1 MNSIL
6 KIKGDAQVLAVFG
19 DPIGHSLS
27 PAMHNAAFQALGLD
41 CIYIPCRV
49 RSEQLSSA
57 VMGIRALNF
66 KGVNVTIP
74 HKQAIAS
81 ELDVIFGDSLLS
93 GSVNTIINRNGK
105 LYGASTDGAGL
116 VRSLQE
122 EGGFEVGDKNVLIL
136 GAGGSAAAIIYR
148 LIASEVKSITIL
160 NRTLKNAVNLSRKV
174 LEDTGFSINTVEFN
188 RLTTLAWDSMDLV
201 INATSVG
208 LKEQAVLIPQQ
219 LLHPDLFVY
228 DLVYRIGGATPLIDQ
243 AVKAG
248 CRVLSGLSLLL
259 YQGAESFRLW
269 FEMDPP
275 IKVMRDALTAF
286 KQP

>member
-1 MNSIL
+1 MNSL
-6 KIKGDAQVLAVFG
+6 LIKGDTQVLAVFG

-27 PAMHNAAFQALGLD
+27 PVMHNAAFQALGLD
-41 CIYIPCRV
+41 CFYIPCHV
-49 RSEQLSSA
+49 RPEQLRTA

-74 HKQAIAS
+74 HKQVIVS
-81 ELDVIFGDSLLS
+81 ELDEVFGDSLLS
-93 GSVNTIINRNGK
+93 GSVNTIINRKGK
-105 LYGASTDGAGL
+105 LYGASTDGIGL

-122 EGGFEVGDKNVLIL
+122 EGDFQVGGKNILIL

-148 LIASEVKSITIL
+148 LIAEEVGSITLL
-160 NRTLKNAVNLSRKV
+160 NRTLKNATTLSQKV
-174 LEDTGFSINTVEFN
+174 LSDTGFSLDTGEFN
-188 RLTTLAWDSMDLV
+188 QLTTLEWNSIDLV
-201 INATSVG
+201 INATPVG
-208 LKEQAVLIPQQ
+208 LKDQGSLVPEQ
-219 LLHPDLFVY
+219 LLRPELFVY
-228 DLVYRIGGATPLIDQ
+228 DLVYHGGTSTPFVDQ

-275 IKVMRDALTAF
+275 IKVMREVLTAF